1 MIEQAIQK
9 PGNKMIKIVPYYGT
23 LLKIL
28 QEIYLNVEL
37 PLPIHFQVETILLE
51 SGDLTASQ
59 VRGKIET

>member
-23 LLKIL
+23 LLRML
-28 QEIYLNVEL
+28 QEIYLTVEL
-37 PLPIHFQVETILLE
+37 PAPLCSQVETILLE